1 MINRNV
7 RVLGWGS
14 GRAKITAVLDG
25 ATVFSDSVDLVE
37 MTKDNEDGLTAPTLF
52 AFDIPLEF
60 VGTKHMVISVADAA
74 VRFGQILANY
84 AEIDMGNITYSSG
97 KDIFVDVAEYDGDH
111 VRDPR
116 SNVTIDGEKQQAD
129 RSVGKGTWHWT
140 VTPGSTFEHDL
151 RIDTVG
157 LEED

>member
-140 VTPGSTFEHDL
+140 VSPGSTFEHDL

>member
-25 ATVFSDSVDLVE
+25 VTVFSNSVDLVE

-60 VGTKHMVISVADAA
+60 VGTKHMVISVADAT

-84 AEIDMGNITYSSG
+84 TEIDMGNITYSSG
-97 KDIFVDVAEYDGDH
+97 KDIFVDVAEYDSDR

>member
-60 VGTKHMVISVADAA
+60 VGTKHMVISVADAT

-84 AEIDMGNITYSSG
+84 TEIDMGNITYSSG
-97 KDIFVDVAEYDGDH
+97 KDIFVDVADHDGDR

-151 RIDTVG
+151 TVDAAG

>member
-97 KDIFVDVAEYDGDH
+97 KDIFVDVADYDSDR

>member
-1 MINRNV
+1 MINRTV
-7 RVLGWGS
+7 KVLGWGS
-14 GRAKITAVLDG
+14 GTANITAILDG
-25 ATVFSDSVDLVE
+25 VTVFSNSVDLVV

-97 KDIFVDVAEYDGDH
+97 KDIFVDVAEYDGDR

-129 RSVGKGTWHWT
+129 RNLGKGTWHWT

-151 RIDTVG
+151 TVDSAG